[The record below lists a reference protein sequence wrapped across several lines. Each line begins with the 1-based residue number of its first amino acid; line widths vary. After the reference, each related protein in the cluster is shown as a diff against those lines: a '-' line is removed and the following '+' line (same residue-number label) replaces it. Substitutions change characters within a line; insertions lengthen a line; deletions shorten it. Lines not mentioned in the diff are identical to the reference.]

1 MNGNRCRRR
10 GRRPASTHVPAVAL
24 ALVALALG
32 APARAQV
39 PDTFVNLKVLP
50 KDISRAELVETMRA
64 FSSALGVRC
73 QFCHEEK
80 AGAAARPGGP
90 EPLDF
95 QSDAKVE
102 KQKAREMLRMVGRI
116 NGELLAAVPD
126 RATPPIRVQC
136 VTCHRGLAVPRT
148 LEDSLAIVLDRAGL
162 AAAEQQYRDLRQR
175 YYGTGA
181 FDFAPQR
188 LIELSRR
195 LTAARRT
202 EDALAFLRLNAEFYP
217 GDAASYLAMG
227 DIYLQGGDRAQALT
241 SYRKALELE
250 PDNPAAKRRVDQLTK
265 ATDAPSRPGATSH
278 RR

>member
-10 GRRPASTHVPAVAL
+10 GRRPAFAYVPAIAL
-24 ALVALALG
+24 ALLALALG

-50 KDISRAELVETMRA
+50 KDISRAELVETMRG

-73 QFCHEEK
+73 GYCHEETPD
-80 AGAAARPGGP
+80 AAARPGGR
-90 EPLDF
+90 ERLDF
-95 QSDAKVE
+95 KSDAKVE
-102 KQKAREMLRMVGRI
+102 KRKAREMLRMVGRI
-116 NGELLAAVPD
+116 NGELLAAVPARSD
-126 RATPPIRVQC
+126 PPIRVQC
-136 VTCHRGLAVPRT
+136 VTCHHGLAVPRT

-195 LTAARRT
+195 LAAARRAS
-202 EDALAFLRLNAEFYP
+202 DALAFLKLNAEFYP

-227 DIYLQGGDRAQALT
+227 DIYLQGGDRAQALA

-250 PDNPAAKRRVDQLTK
+250 PENPAAKRRVDQLTK
-265 ATDAPSRPGATSH
+265 ATDASSGPRAASR